1 MNLLH
6 FIGCAG
12 LLAGLAACS
21 PESKPAEDNTGK
33 KAAFA
38 LTDTMF
44 SRVRTEPAVM
54 QPIRSQLR
62 LIGRV
67 VPDENRV
74 IKVFPL
80 VGGNVL
86 DVRAELGDFVRK
98 GQTLAVIQSGEVA
111 GFNSQLAQGQAE
123 LRLSQKNLQV
133 AKDLFADK
141 LSSERDVLT
150 AQKEVERETAEL
162 ARLNE
167 VLQIYGADRQSGA
180 LVKAPIS
187 GYVLEKNINRGTQLR
202 SDDANAVFTISQLNE
217 IWVLASVNESDIG
230 RIKIGL
236 PAQIQTLSYPDRV
249 FRGLVDKLY
258 NVLDATT
265 KTMQVRVRLTNE
277 KMMLKPG
284 MNAGVT
290 LAFQES
296 GSLPT
301 IPAAALIFD
310 KSRQFVMVF
319 RDRQHIETREVQV
332 LRTLG
337 DIAYVSNG
345 LKPGERV
352 ITQSQLLIYDALND

>member
-1 MNLLH
+1 MNLLQL
-6 FIGCAG
+6 IGCAG
-12 LLAGLAACS
+12 LLAGLAACAN
-21 PESKPAEDNTGK
+21 ESKPAEDNTGK

-44 SRVRTEPAVM
+44 SRVRTEAAVM

-123 LRLSQKNLQV
+123 LRLAQKNLQV

-236 PAQIQTLSYPDRV
+236 PAQIQTLSYPDKV

-277 KMMLKPG
+277 KMLLKPG
-284 MNAGVT
+284 MNASVT
-290 LAFQES
+290 LAFQEG

-301 IPAAALIFD
+301 VPAAALIFD
-310 KSRQFVMVF
+310 KSKQFVMVY
-319 RDRQHIETREVQV
+319 RDRQHIETREVLV

-337 DIAYVSNG
+337 SIAYVRSG
-345 LKPGERV
+345 LKSGERV